1 MMITQHGTVLNF
13 DQFRPPSDEI
23 ARELLEKGQDLY
35 ESLRPHMKPAWR
47 SRPLAVLI
55 VDNPRLNAIANCS
68 GDSDCIYIFRGVLE
82 KLYGNLLGLLTIPEF
97 LPWLGNTNGE
107 TARPII
113 PADGFTAIPLL
124 LSASE
129 AAGPILFPSDE
140 KRRMVAICLA
150 ELGLEFLI
158 YHELGH
164 VVGGHLEI
172 SKDGLLPISEFAQS
186 VPKSNDCHLS
196 HVLEWDADA
205 FACFITSPIHTD
217 AKLAEILCDAIRPNY
232 REPKDFAVLT
242 YLVAIGMIFRLLD
255 PNRQRKI
262 KECESSHPHPAIRAS
277 LAAASMMARGTFEGR
292 LKSESLNTIAAESIG
307 NLETVWA
314 DLFLSDK
321 EQEPAHE
328 WLQSLTE
335 AAMRLFQSWG
345 DKRSFL
351 DNYARVSRR
360 WDNWQWP
367 ESK

>member
-1 MMITQHGTVLNF
+1 MITEHGTVLNF
-13 DQFRPPSDEI
+13 DQFRPPFDEI
-23 ARELLEKGQDLY
+23 AREFVEKGQNLY
-35 ESLRPHMKPAWR
+35 ESLRPHMKPAWK
-47 SRPLAVLI
+47 SRPLTVFI
-55 VDNPRLNAIANCS
+55 VDNPQLNAIADCS

-82 KLYGNLLGLLTIPEF
+82 KLYGTLLGLLSIPEF
-97 LPWLGNTNGE
+97 LPWLGNANGE
-107 TARPII
+107 DARHII

-129 AAGPILFPSDE
+129 IEGPALFPSDE
-140 KRRMVAICLA
+140 KRRMVAEWLA
-150 ELGLEFLI
+150 ELALEFLI

-164 VVGGHLEI
+164 VIGGHLEI
-172 SKDGLLPISEFAQS
+172 RKDGFLPISEFVQFI
-186 VPKSNDCHLS
+186 PKSDGCHLS

-205 FACFITSPIHTD
+205 FACFITSAIHTN
-217 AKLAEILCDAIRPNY
+217 AKLVESLCDAIRPNY

-242 YLVAIGMIFRLLD
+242 YLVAIGTIFRLLD
-255 PNRQRKI
+255 PSRRRKI
-262 KECESSHPHPAIRAS
+262 QESESSHPHPAIRVS
-277 LAAASMMARGTFEGR
+277 LVAASMMARGIFEGS
-292 LKSESLNTIAAESIG
+292 LKSESLNLVAAESIG

-321 EQEPAHE
+321 EQKSADE
-328 WLQSLTE
+328 WLQSLSE

-351 DNYARVSRR
+351 DSYARLFRR